1 MPFKL
6 RVEFR
11 EVGCINV
18 VPSAGATTSSEEER
32 SSAKS
37 PTSQCL
43 SEFSKS
49 GLQSFILIITAVP
62 ITILYSE
69 PDQVGPLGETFMTRH
84 SADCTFKKVIF
95 RETDFPEKIKNKNF
109 VKLVSRKK

>member
-69 PDQVGPLGETFMTRH
+69 PDQIGPLGETFMTRH
-84 SADCTFKKVIF
+84 SADCTFKKVM
-95 RETDFPEKIKNKNF
+95 
-109 VKLVSRKK
+109 LLL

>member
-18 VPSAGATTSSEEER
+18 VPSAGGATTSSEEG

-62 ITILYSE
+62 ITILYTE

-84 SADCTFKKVIF
+84 SADCTFKKVCMIVVLV
-95 RETDFPEKIKNKNF
+95 KI
-109 VKLVSRKK
+109 

>member
-84 SADCTFKKVIF
+84 SADCTFKKVSNIIGQ
-95 RETDFPEKIKNKNF
+95 RLEIQSI
-109 VKLVSRKK
+109 LIA